1 MRVCTVR
8 TGASHKLRPRK
19 MCLRMGKVSSLHNGG
34 NNAGYRHDDQQQRP
48 GKYLTN
54 LLHYFF

>member
-1 MRVCTVR
+1 
-8 TGASHKLRPRK
+8 

-34 NNAGYRHDDQQQRP
+34 DNAGYRHDDQQQRP

-54 LLHYFF
+54 LLHDFF